1 MRFPRAPICQVM
13 RATYV
18 RKYQRPT
25 VIDRTRGTRPQSRM
39 VSSWD
44 TLPLSDLH
52 MLVLGRIAHQA
63 GADPEDIGA
72 WLGLPVAVAEAL
84 CADLEA
90 AGLLAKSSATLRSGG
105 GSRAKTLP
113 KRVA

>member
-1 MRFPRAPICQVM
+1 
-13 RATYV
+13 
-18 RKYQRPT
+18 
-25 VIDRTRGTRPQSRM
+25 M

-44 TLPLSDLH
+44 TPPLSDLH

-84 CADLEA
+84 RADLEA